1 MGISDQAREP
11 RSSRQSPRRRKQQHG
26 NRGPTGRRKIAR
38 RFAPGAGAAT
48 DGLAVVAGAGPC
60 RRSWAIL
67 RAVHRRL
74 RVSGLWLALTAQL
87 SCSQPEGDPLDPA
100 AVEEV
105 AKGQGDATGAAR
117 SGAYRLRLVG
127 APSCD
132 CPMTS
137 EIALC
142 SVDLS
147 TLTVEGV
154 AVTITQSDGFLQLS
168 GVSSAGQVEL
178 SGAIEGSGDFDLGGI
193 YDLGNV
199 LGEGS
204 LYIRLTGRF
213 TGPDEFSATLLD
225 RARGSYGDQSIDC
238 RTEGEVVGERL
249 MPEPR

>member
-1 MGISDQAREP
+1 M
-11 RSSRQSPRRRKQQHG
+11 
-26 NRGPTGRRKIAR
+26 
-38 RFAPGAGAAT
+38 
-48 DGLAVVAGAGPC
+48 
-60 RRSWAIL
+60 
-67 RAVHRRL
+67 HRRL
-74 RVSGLWLALTAQL
+74 RVPGLWLALIAPL

-105 AKGQGDATGAAR
+105 AKSQGDATGTSR
-117 SGAYRLRLVG
+117 SGAYRLQLVG

-154 AVTITQSDGFLQLS
+154 AVTISQSDGFLQLS
-168 GVSSAGQVEL
+168 GVSSAGQVDL

-249 MPEPR
+249 VPEPR